1 MMKFRSKEVNDL
13 PKATRLCG
21 SKDRTQPEPWA
32 QHLPR
37 TSKDHSPGASPAL
50 KHEPQEEAT
59 REAEALSASRTWQP
73 LTWATWGAAKAARP
87 SRRAALPACPRA
99 ACASCPPPSADA
111 RLFGKLA
118 PNPPPSVS
126 SASLG
131 YLVVLQTNL
140 QVFKVTRVRG
150 ACRNV
155 SFRRIL
161 LKLKI

>member
-13 PKATRLCG
+13 PKATQLCG
-21 SKDRTQPEPWA
+21 SKDGTQPALWA
-32 QHLPR
+32 LHCPGQAR
-37 TSKDHSPGASPAL
+37 TTAPGACPAL
-50 KHEPQEEAT
+50 NREPQEEAA
-59 REAEALSASRTWQP
+59 RGRGSECLPDLAAPHLGQV
-73 LTWATWGAAKAARP
+73 GAATAARP
-87 SRRAALPACPRA
+87 SRRAALPACPRVA
-99 ACASCPPPSADA
+99 SASCPPPSADA

-131 YLVVLQTNL
+131 YLMVLLQTNL

-150 ACRNV
+150 ARRNV
-155 SFRRIL
+155 SFRHVL